1 MIHTQR
7 PSNPQEGD
15 ICYENNSFV
24 VYSAG
29 YWRTFS
35 MHKDI
40 IDIINQKREKRM
52 KVIKSIFEN

>member
-29 YWRTFS
+29 HWRTFS

-40 IDIINQKREKRM
+40 IDIINQKRDRRMEMVKRL
-52 KVIKSIFEN
+52 FNA